1 MSNPHIFKASL
12 FETYL
17 KGLFGESKIKNNES
31 TTGIR
36 IGINANF
43 YDSFTLKFDNDD
55 LLDLDFDK
63 MLDDNGNSVDKVV
76 KANRLIGDPSTL
88 IKTNFGGHI
97 EKWWDS
103 DTSIK
108 ISDRVEVYMNFT
120 TYEVRILNNNRFI
133 NTCHCKIFKL
143 DDIYFSNIIEYL
155 TTLSNFNSE
164 VDDNYNRMTKEFS
177 ERYTNLFKERI
188 YNGS

>member
-43 YDSFTLKFDNDD
+43 YDSFTLEFDNDD

-76 KANRLIGDPSTL
+76 KANRLIGDLSTL

-133 NTCHCKIFKL
+133 NTGHCKIFEL

-155 TTLSNFNSE
+155 TILSNFNSE
-164 VDDNYNRMTKEFS
+164 VDDEFNRITKDFS
-177 ERYTNLFKERI
+177 ERHTKLFIERI

>member
-43 YDSFTLKFDNDD
+43 YDSFTLEFDNDD

-76 KANRLIGDPSTL
+76 KANRLIGDLSTL

-133 NTCHCKIFKL
+133 NTGHCKIFKL

-155 TTLSNFNSE
+155 TILSNFNSE
-164 VDDNYNRMTKEFS
+164 VDDEFNRITKDFS
-177 ERYTNLFKERI
+177 ERHTKLFIERI

>member
-1 MSNPHIFKASL
+1 MSNAHIFKASL

-17 KGLFGESKIKNNES
+17 KGLFGDSKIKNNSS

-36 IGINANF
+36 ISINANF
-43 YDSFTLKFDNDD
+43 YDSFTLEFYDD
-55 LLDLDFDK
+55 SLLDLDFDK
-63 MLDDNGNSVDKVV
+63 LLDDNGNSVEKVL
-76 KANRLIGDPSTL
+76 KANSLIGDLSTL
-88 IKTNFGGHI
+88 IKSHFGGHI

-108 ISDRVEVYMNFT
+108 ISDRIEVYMNFT
-120 TYEVRILNNNRFI
+120 TYEIRILNNNRFV
-133 NTCHCKIFKL
+133 NTGHCKVFKL
-143 DDIYFSNIIEYL
+143 DTVDFVDVIEYITML
-155 TTLSNFNSE
+155 TNFNSE

-188 YNGS
+188 YNGR